1 MYVRKVSA
9 LLLIVLSVQALG
21 NDVLFLFK
29 RTKGF
34 HNFLHLRFHFS
45 SLSPINRNLPGRR
58 SAFSVVSNV
67 AAKTSTP
74 KEVKPRPISV
84 KANSAKRNRK
94 RKSSSSTASSQQTPE
109 KTVVTVIHLPTNKK
123 TKMNSNECAP
133 SNRRSIKKI
142 FTNGR
147 ITRSTSLN
155 KLNESVSSHLDE
167 NEQSLLKKAVLE
179 QEKLEKI
186 IEQERKDFE
195 FAKKL
200 QRKLNKAEQEQNR
213 TEYALRKTRGK
224 TKFNSSRGE
233 TKIVTKNENEKS
245 DVTVIKGKIKTAK
258 TDETPK
264 ISVLRRSTR
273 KR

>member
-1 MYVRKVSA
+1 M
-9 LLLIVLSVQALG
+9 
-21 NDVLFLFK
+21 
-29 RTKGF
+29 
-34 HNFLHLRFHFS
+34 
-45 SLSPINRNLPGRR
+45 PGRR

-74 KEVKPRPISV
+74 KELKPRPISV
-84 KANSAKRNRK
+84 KANSVKRSRK

-133 SNRRSIKKI
+133 SNRRSIKI

-167 NEQSLLKKAVLE
+167 NEQSLLKKAALE
-179 QEKLEKI
+179 QEKLEQI

-224 TKFNSSRGE
+224 TKVNSSKGE